1 MDNDNSPSGK
11 IIVKHDLEH
20 KAIPSFYV
28 PLGTLLLFVLNS
40 QPLYLQML
48 NSDFSGSFLPIDYAA
63 IYYSRHLLF
72 LTVYLVL

>member
-40 QPLYLQML
+40 QPLYLL
-48 NSDFSGSFLPIDYAA
+48 ISDFSGSFLPIDYAA